1 MRQVYYCPNCR
12 ASIVYGEKFCGNCGT
27 GLKWMVVKTPPP
39 YQHES
44 YDRQLT
50 GQQAMQHL
58 QYRQSGR
65 QPDRQEK
72 AGQKTAFPENRAQPG
87 QQNTNDTGAP
97 TSGKKR
103 MPAEDPARVLRSEVS
118 ELLEH
123 LFHKVE

>member
-12 ASIVYGEKFCGNCGT
+12 ASIFYGEKFCVNCGT
-27 GLKWMVVKTPPP
+27 GLKWLVVKTPPP
-39 YQHES
+39 NQHVS
-44 YDRQLT
+44 YDRPLT

-58 QYRQSGR
+58 QYRQGKPVQTPPVHR
-65 QPDRQEK
+65 K
-72 AGQKTAFPENRAQPG
+72 KAFPEDQAQPG
-87 QQNTNDTGAP
+87 QQNTNDTGAS

-103 MPAEDPARVLRSEVS
+103 VPAEDPARVLRSEVS